1 MSYPKTGQEVYVSLN
16 LSNTMLT
23 GIGKGTITREEVSVD
38 YLKRLFAEHG
48 VIVSAKPEQHRL
60 LEIVNATFDLGLELP
75 EELKLFQLSEQHRRL
90 VVINVQGL
98 RRKGGSL
105 LPEYSEEEFGEA
117 TFTFVKYYFGPSF
130 IPKFF
135 CHFVKF
141 FLDYIHQL
149 FFILKNIGGI
159 FNLGIQ
165 II

>member
-90 VVINVQGL
+90 VVINVQVCAARAAPCCRSTP
-98 RRKGGSL
+98 RRS
-105 LPEYSEEEFGEA
+105 SERP
-117 TFTFVKYYFGPSF
+117 PS
-130 IPKFF
+130 P
-135 CHFVKF
+135 
-141 FLDYIHQL
+141 L
-149 FFILKNIGGI
+149 
-159 FNLGIQ
+159 
-165 II
+165 

>member
-38 YLKRLFAEHG
+38 YLKKLFAKYG

-60 LEIVNATFDLGLELP
+60 LEIVNETFDLGLELP

-105 LPEYSEEEFGEA
+105 LPEYTEEEFSEA
-117 TFTFVKYYFGPSF
+117 TFNFVKYYVQGVHYDALVEENKKL
-130 IPKFF
+130 KFELEQELEWR
-135 CHFVKF
+135 HRT
-141 FLDYIHQL
+141 DS
-149 FFILKNIGGI
+149 
-159 FNLGIQ
+159 
-165 II
+165 